1 MHRTLA
7 SLALC
12 LNVLST
18 AAAPIGAGMGAGMY
32 DVSISERANSG
43 RTGVVADVWGTGTGT
58 DAAVIGVQPDD
69 LDVEFEAEE
78 RRSVDAEPA
87 RDIDPYSVSKR
98 SLRDSD
104 AIVIGSRGDEVE
116 RHDVS
121 RIVDAYSISDDYDN
135 NDLSTSGVVSGGIG
149 GRGSGRSR

>member
-1 MHRTLA
+1 MGHGHRHR
-7 SLALC
+7 C
-12 LNVLST
+12 
-18 AAAPIGAGMGAGMY
+18 
-32 DVSISERANSG
+32 DR
-43 RTGVVADVWGTGTGT
+43 D
-58 DAAVIGVQPDD
+58 VQPDD
-69 LDVEFEAEE
+69 LNVEFEAEE

-87 RDIDPYSVSKR
+87 RDIDAYSVSKR
-98 SLRDSD
+98 SLHDSD

-116 RHDVS
+116 RRDVS